1 MAYIFIPFLLE
12 LEKMYEVV
20 YKVQPNYQAVL
31 VLVMLLLVR
40 DTMPKVNHLK
50 NLDLDRLY
58 SSHYTTK
65 VCRE

>member
-1 MAYIFIPFLLE
+1 
-12 LEKMYEVV
+12 MYEVV